1 MLNYGEE
8 PTDVHK
14 AMHRAVI
21 DSAYDVIQRKGYTNW
36 AVGLT
41 GAFIGKA
48 VLYDQ
53 RKIMYVA
60 SFVFVFLLS
69 LLVLSVAATARFR
82 GLPLQQ

>member
-1 MLNYGEE
+1 MQVRVGGVPMLKEGEE
-8 PTDVHK
+8 PSPVHH

-41 GAFIGKA
+41 GAYIGKA

-53 RKIMYVA
+53 RKIM
-60 SFVFVFLLS
+60 
-69 LLVLSVAATARFR
+69 
-82 GLPLQQ
+82 